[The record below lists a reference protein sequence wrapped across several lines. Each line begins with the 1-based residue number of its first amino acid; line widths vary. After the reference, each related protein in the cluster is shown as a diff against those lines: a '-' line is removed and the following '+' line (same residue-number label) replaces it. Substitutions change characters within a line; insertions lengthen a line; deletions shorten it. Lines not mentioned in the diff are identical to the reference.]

1 MATELGSAL
10 LTLLRTM
17 APAAGVAAVSP
28 GGWIGCVSPTA
39 EGEGMFLSPAS
50 AGWPELI
57 VGVVTAA
64 ELEMGPVCFGGCL
77 LQAARSRA
85 RTAAVTTAAGVA
97 AR

>member
-10 LTLLRTM
+10 LTLLRAM

-39 EGEGMFLSPAS
+39 EGEGMVLSPAS

-64 ELEMGPVCFGGCL
+64 ELEGGPVCFGGV

-85 RTAAVTTAAGVA
+85 RTAAVATAAS
-97 AR
+97 R